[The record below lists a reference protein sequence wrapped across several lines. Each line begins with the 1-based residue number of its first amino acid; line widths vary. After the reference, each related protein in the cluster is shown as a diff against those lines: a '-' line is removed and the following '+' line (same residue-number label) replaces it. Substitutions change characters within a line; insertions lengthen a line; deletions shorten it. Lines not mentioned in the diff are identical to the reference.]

1 MDPLLKKYGQRLI
14 INIQPDLPLVMIDER
29 RINQVLL
36 NMISNASK
44 YGPSDEDIELKAAI
58 TNGFIEISI
67 SDRGKGVP
75 ESYRNKIFSGFVLNK
90 DDYGRMQKGSGLGLS
105 VSQTIVRAHRGQVGV
120 RDRDGGG
127 SEFWFTIPITG
138 ET

>member
-1 MDPLLKKYGQRLI
+1 
-14 INIQPDLPLVMIDER
+14 MIDGR

-36 NMISNASK
+36 NLISNASK
-44 YGPSDEDIELKAAI
+44 YGPSDEEIELQLVLK
-58 TNGFIEISI
+58 NGFIEVSVG
-67 SDRGKGVP
+67 DRGKGVP
-75 ESYRNKIFSGFVLNK
+75 EPYRNKIFSGFVLNK

-105 VSQTIVRAHRGQVGV
+105 VSQTIIRAHGGHVGV
-120 RDRDGGG
+120 RDRKGGG